1 MKIELKNVTYSYEDA
16 RKVLE
21 DFNLTIED
29 GTFVALLGCNGSGKS
44 TLAKLIMGLL
54 QADSGKIIIDDKEL
68 NEETYESM
76 RLNMGI
82 IFQNP
87 DNQFVGVTVKDDIAF
102 GLENRCI
109 EREEMLARI
118 NKYIKLVNMEDYLN
132 ANPEELSGGQK
143 QRVAIAGALAM
154 ETNLLIFDES
164 TSMLDP
170 KGTAEVNEMIK
181 KIKDEHHKTIIVI
194 THNVEEA
201 AIADRVIVLNK
212 GIIVADD
219 TPQEVFKQSKLLKS
233 CGLKTIDSI
242 ELLDSLR
249 DKKYKNKKEIEELL
263 WKSTFQK

>member
-1 MKIELKNVTYSYEDA
+1 
-16 RKVLE
+16 
-21 DFNLTIED
+21 
-29 GTFVALLGCNGSGKS
+29 
-44 TLAKLIMGLL
+44 
-54 QADSGKIIIDDKEL
+54 
-68 NEETYESM
+68 
-76 RLNMGI
+76 
-82 IFQNP
+82 
-87 DNQFVGVTVKDDIAF
+87 
-102 GLENRCI
+102 
-109 EREEMLARI
+109 
-118 NKYIKLVNMEDYLN
+118 MEDYLN